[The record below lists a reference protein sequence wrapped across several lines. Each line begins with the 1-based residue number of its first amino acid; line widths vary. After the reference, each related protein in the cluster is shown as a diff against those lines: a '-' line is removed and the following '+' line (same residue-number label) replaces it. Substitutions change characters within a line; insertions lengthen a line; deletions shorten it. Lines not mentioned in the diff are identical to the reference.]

1 MKFSFAIL
9 SITAALLVAHESR
22 AQSGYAATEI
32 NRLGNRSSPA
42 NFSVS
47 RIVGTAVTPPR
58 PSLGLGHF
66 TSSSVSTASMGRAN
80 KPFSSISKGP
90 SVTPYLALDNPF
102 TSPAT
107 SYYTQIRPQMEQQ
120 RVNQQQERQNQ
131 LMQRQISQ
139 YTAIQPFDPTGSET
153 RAPTGHASAYMNY
166 GGYYTT
172 PAAGSRRR

>member
-1 MKFSFAIL
+1 MKIGFAIL

-22 AQSGYAATEI
+22 AQSGFAATEI
-32 NRLGNRSSPA
+32 GRLANSSNPA
-42 NFSVS
+42 AYSAS
-47 RIVGTAVTPPR
+47 RLVTSAMTPPR
-58 PSLGLGHF
+58 PSGGLGHF
-66 TSSSVSTASMGRAN
+66 NPGSVSTAAMGRAN

-107 SYYTQIRPQMEQQ
+107 SYYTQIRPQLEQQ

-139 YTAIQPFDPTGSET
+139 YTAIRPFDPTGSEM
-153 RAPTGHASAYMNY
+153 RAPTGHASVYMNL
-166 GGYYTT
+166 GGYYQM
-172 PAAGSRRR
+172 PQRRR